1 MEETKMR
8 REIMFSREEKR
19 KIIDTIQNL
28 IDIYRLEM
36 EDLKK
41 EMEDNDE
48 DIDYFIKKRDED
60 SRDSCIELE
69 RILQDLYDR
78 LDLLVEEMKDHII
91 EIEDYWKTQKE
102 LE

>member
-1 MEETKMR
+1 
-8 REIMFSREEKR
+8 MFSREEKR
-19 KIIDTIQNL
+19 EIIDTIQNL

-60 SRDSCIELE
+60 SRDSCIKLE

-91 EIEDYWKTQKE
+91 EIEDYWKAQEE